1 MKDKF
6 LFFATKKGLVK
17 KCSMNEFI
25 RILKNGKKAI
35 RLNENDELFTVVL
48 TNGNDDVIVA
58 TDNGLLVRFSE
69 QLIRTSSRIS
79 GGVKGIK
86 VGTGEVVGLGNCS
99 NGKYVLVIS
108 ENGFGKMTP
117 IEEFRKTGRNGKG
130 SIAMKVRDKNGKMI
144 SAKIVNGNE
153 DLLLMNT
160 EGLMIRISLS
170 NVRITG
176 RNSQGVILFRS
187 NDAKVASA
195 SVIDNDIDEQQDTE
209 NELDIEDKSKE
220 IVAE

>member
-1 MKDKF
+1 
-6 LFFATKKGLVK
+6 
-17 KCSMNEFI
+17 
-25 RILKNGKKAI
+25 
-35 RLNENDELFTVVL
+35 
-48 TNGNDDVIVA
+48 
-58 TDNGLLVRFSE
+58 
-69 QLIRTSSRIS
+69 
-79 GGVKGIK
+79 
-86 VGTGEVVGLGNCS
+86 
-99 NGKYVLVIS
+99 
-108 ENGFGKMTP
+108 MTP

-144 SAKIVNGNE
+144 NAKIVNGNE

-195 SVIDNDIDEQQDTE
+195 SVIDNDIDEQLDTE